1 MLIQKILLKVSVNSR
16 EIQLSN
22 TFCIY
27 YSRERELPIMLTQL
41 LEEPVTQISI
51 WFLSV
56 YELHS
61 CYQNVL
67 IPNLAHGGEEK

>member
-22 TFCIY
+22 TFHIY
-27 YSRERELPIMLTQL
+27 YSKERELPIMLTQL
-41 LEEPVTQISI
+41 LEEPVIQISI

-67 IPNLAHGGEEK
+67 IPNLAHGEKKK

>member
-1 MLIQKILLKVSVNSR
+1 MLIQKILLKASANGR
-16 EIQLSN
+16 EIQISN
-22 TFCIY
+22 TFHIY

-41 LEEPVTQISI
+41 LKEPVIQIFI

-67 IPNLAHGGEEK
+67 IPNLAHGEEEK